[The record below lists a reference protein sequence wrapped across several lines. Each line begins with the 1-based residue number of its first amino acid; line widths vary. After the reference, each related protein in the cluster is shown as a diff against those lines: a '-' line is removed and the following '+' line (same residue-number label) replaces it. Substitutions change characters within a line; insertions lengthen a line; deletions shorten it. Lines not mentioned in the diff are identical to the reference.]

1 MQVQALIW
9 FFDEMSSAGQRIE
22 AGQFLTTGA
31 CVTPIPVQPGQTLRA
46 DFGWLGA
53 MTVRFVDEAGDPRN
67 GSTPS
72 QRVGERHVQGPL

>member
-1 MQVQALIW
+1 MFSQTTVLN
-9 FFDEMSSAGQRIE
+9 SSWSIRGTDAY
-22 AGQFLTTGA
+22 A
-31 CVTPIPVQPGQTLRA
+31 TPIPVEPGQTLRA

-53 MTVRFVDEAGDPRN
+53 MRVRFVDEAGDPRN